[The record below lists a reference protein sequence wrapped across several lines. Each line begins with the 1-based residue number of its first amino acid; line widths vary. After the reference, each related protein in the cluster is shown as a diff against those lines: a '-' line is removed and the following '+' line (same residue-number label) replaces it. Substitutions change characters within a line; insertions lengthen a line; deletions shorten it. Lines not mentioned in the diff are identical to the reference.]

1 MDGDRQGFHDAFTGL
16 SKKDPGTWLGR
27 EVIIPPTGAVVNSPL
42 SALPCEKNP
51 MFDWE
56 DLHVFCVFMRHK
68 SLSGAARELQ
78 VEHATIARRIASL
91 ESDLAL
97 KLVDRR
103 SRSYVPTLDG
113 DAIARLGACME
124 EQAFA
129 VARAAESGEHGIS
142 GEVSISSPPVLTLN
156 LIAPRLGDL
165 RRQHPALRLRI
176 VGETRTA
183 SLHQGEADVALR
195 LSRPT
200 GAAVVV
206 RKLGSIPFR
215 LYAAREYLSEH
226 APSAWTFLAYDE
238 SMEQSPQQTWLTAH
252 ANGRPIVL
260 FSNHLDI
267 QQAAAAAGAG
277 IVGLPVFAGDGDG
290 RLVRVN
296 SEGPDLTREV
306 WLAVHDDVRHV
317 PRIAAVIDFLV
328 NVLRSALVEPGK
340 V

>member
-1 MDGDRQGFHDAFTGL
+1 ML
-16 SKKDPGTWLGR
+16 
-27 EVIIPPTGAVVNSPL
+27 
-42 SALPCEKNP
+42 
-51 MFDWE
+51 DWE

-91 ESDLAL
+91 ESELQL

-103 SRSYVPTLDG
+103 SRSYVPTPHG
-113 DAIARLGACME
+113 DAIAHLGARME

-129 VARAAESGEHGIS
+129 VVRTAASGQHGIA
-142 GEVSISSPPVLTLN
+142 GEVLISSPPVLTLN

-176 VGETRTA
+176 IGETRTA

-200 GAAVVV
+200 GAALVV

-215 LYAAREYLSEH
+215 LYASREYLSEC
-226 APSAWTFLAYDE
+226 PPGAWTFLAYDE
-238 SMEQSPQQTWLTAH
+238 SMEQSPQQTWLKAH

-260 FSNHLDI
+260 SSNHLDI

-277 IVGLPVFAGDGDG
+277 IVGLPFFAGDRDE
-290 RLVRVN
+290 RLVRVD
-296 SEGPDLTREV
+296 SEGPSLTRDV
-306 WLAVHDDVRHV
+306 WLTVHDDLRHV
-317 PRIAAVIDFLV
+317 PRIASVIDFLS
-328 NVLRSALVEPGK
+328 NVLGSVLKESGTA
-340 V
+340 

>member
-1 MDGDRQGFHDAFTGL
+1 
-16 SKKDPGTWLGR
+16 
-27 EVIIPPTGAVVNSPL
+27 
-42 SALPCEKNP
+42 

-91 ESDLAL
+91 EDDLNL

-103 SRSYVPTLDG
+103 SRIYVPTADG
-113 DAIARLGACME
+113 VAIAHLGTRME

-129 VARAAESGEHGIS
+129 VARAAEAGQLGIT
-142 GEVSISSPPVLTLN
+142 GEVLISSPPVLTLN

-183 SLHQGEADVALR
+183 SLHQGEADLAIR

-200 GAAVVV
+200 EAALVV

-215 LYAAREYLSEH
+215 LYATRGYLNEC
-226 APSAWTFLAYDE
+226 APDAWTFLAYDE
-238 SMEQSPQQTWLTAH
+238 SMEQSSQQTWLKAH
-252 ANGRPIVL
+252 AAGRPIIL
-260 FSNHLDI
+260 SSNHLDI
-267 QQAAAAAGAG
+267 QQEAAAAGAG
-277 IVGLPVFAGDGDG
+277 IVGLPFFAGDRDE
-290 RLVRVN
+290 RLVRVD
-296 SEGPDLTREV
+296 SVGPSLTRDV
-306 WLAVHDDVRHV
+306 WLTVHDDLRHV
-317 PRIAAVIDFLV
+317 PRVAAVIDFV
-328 NVLRSALVEPGK
+328 SDVLGTALKDTGESSNE
-340 V
+340 

>member
-1 MDGDRQGFHDAFTGL
+1 
-16 SKKDPGTWLGR
+16 
-27 EVIIPPTGAVVNSPL
+27 
-42 SALPCEKNP
+42 

-68 SLSGAARELQ
+68 SLSGAARELK

-91 ESDLAL
+91 ESDLEL

-103 SRSYVPTLDG
+103 SRSYVPTPHG
-113 DAIARLGACME
+113 DAIAHLGERME

-129 VARAAESGEHGIS
+129 VARTAESGQHGIR

-176 VGETRTA
+176 IGETRAA

-200 GAAVVV
+200 GAALVV

-215 LYAAREYLSEH
+215 LYASREYLSEC
-226 APSAWTFLAYDE
+226 APSTWTFLAYDE
-238 SMEQSPQQTWLTAH
+238 SMEQSPQQTWLKAH

-260 FSNHLDI
+260 SSNHLDI

-277 IVGLPVFAGDGDG
+277 IVGLPFFAGDRDA
-290 RLVRVN
+290 RLVRVD
-296 SEGPDLTREV
+296 SDGPSLTRDV
-306 WLAVHDDVRHV
+306 WLTVHDDLRHV
-317 PRIAAVIDFLV
+317 PRIALVIEFLS
-328 NVLRSALVEPGK
+328 NVLGSALSESATA
-340 V
+340 

>member
-1 MDGDRQGFHDAFTGL
+1 
-16 SKKDPGTWLGR
+16 
-27 EVIIPPTGAVVNSPL
+27 
-42 SALPCEKNP
+42 

-56 DLHVFCVFMRHK
+56 DLHVFCVFMRHR

-91 ESDLAL
+91 ESDLKL

-103 SRSYVPTLDG
+103 SRSYVPTPHG
-113 DAIARLGACME
+113 DAIAHLGERME

-129 VARAAESGEHGIS
+129 VARTAESGQLGIH
-142 GEVSISSPPVLTLN
+142 GEVLISSPPVLTLN
-156 LIAPRLGDL
+156 LIAPRLGEL

-176 VGETRTA
+176 IGETRTA

-200 GAAVVV
+200 GAALVI

-215 LYAAREYLSEH
+215 LYASPDYLSEC

-238 SMEQSPQQTWLTAH
+238 SMEESPQQTWLKAH

-260 FSNHLDI
+260 SSNHLDI
-267 QQAAAAAGAG
+267 QQAAAAGGAG
-277 IVGLPVFAGDGDG
+277 IVGLPFFAGDRDQ
-290 RLVRVN
+290 RLVRVD
-296 SEGPDLTREV
+296 SDGPSLTRDV
-306 WLAVHDDVRHV
+306 WLTVHGDLRQV
-317 PRIAAVIDFLV
+317 PRIAVVIEFLGD
-328 NVLRSALVEPGK
+328 VLGGALKDAGVA
-340 V
+340 